1 MQSCRYGQFH
11 GAQEQAMTCIPRGVG
26 DVHSWGC
33 VLVFTYDG
41 MACRGEMSPDL
52 VRSACF
58 NDDIQQ
64 GGGAVDRQCSV
75 GEWRP
80 PGNGFL
86 TIEWLSVAS
95 GTQCACYQSDVA
107 FFDGAFSKRLAQ

>member
-1 MQSCRYGQFH
+1 
-11 GAQEQAMTCIPRGVG
+11 MTSIPRGVC
-26 DVHSWGC
+26 DVHSGWR

-41 MACRGEMSPDL
+41 VASRGEVPPDL

-58 NDDIQQ
+58 DDDIQQ